1 MSVTPSAS
9 GVVMQKRPAT
19 SHRAG
24 LRSVFAVLWLVALV
38 ASPLAAEQPS
48 IGSLAE
54 RAYIILPHHL
64 NGSYGPREGIWS
76 FNLDTGEYERLTP
89 FDDESSTE
97 FHETSHAY
105 LAAREDTLIWEGWP
119 GWIEFELPTARLL
132 RRYYPLR
139 TPELYGWMLQGPAVP
154 SSVAAPMGLT
164 PGMYGFPICA
174 ESFIG
179 IQPFYNL
186 CQPHQFPGAP
196 APLKNWSGVILQAR
210 SAEPDRPELT
220 FAGYTRAHPD
230 DDVTGWW
237 GVLTLDA
244 ARQGFWRGSGQH
256 LWFYPVTDG
265 QTEPPSV
272 VMDPIPPLFGSEQWD
287 FRLFVYHPSRGVFL
301 AVVNPMGRAQYFR
314 FVQLDRDLHVLRT
327 YVAQDPK
334 PPTPNPELPIPSSIG
349 VLPGTLPSE
358 YVQTVPIV
366 AHTSGVNGTF
376 WTSELW
382 FYNPSVEPMMV
393 RLRRVAAPNDP
404 EKTIDLPAHGS
415 LAVADALAW
424 AGGGPGGDGVTHD
437 AFVITSPYRWGA
449 QLAVASRSSTPS
461 SDPTERAAGGT
472 LGHAVPAVPGRTGY
486 TNHLPD
492 QDPVHI
498 GISGSTGREPAHVV
512 LDLRTPGQYR
522 HNLGVVNDSDQ
533 TITVTLRWGYS
544 RLHWDEVVEGSVQS
558 LTVPPHRAQITNIEQ
573 LFPAE
578 IRAHWPPK
586 IAVSATQPA
595 IIWMSMM
602 DNRTGDGTL
611 VPFTNLDLE
620 GDNDKRAAI
629 PAVAHLPGEN
639 GTFWTTD
646 LYGPFWDNVSDDDA
660 GNSFPDQPRAWF
672 HPAWPASN
680 CGGALAAGG
689 ELSTRLDGTVGMP
702 LEDWIAFRAIPGFP
716 VDPERLQWSWRTVY
730 PDVIHLFPE
739 CAADGNVRGA
749 LEVRNGSWM
758 TAYARNY
765 TTRSDGGTFGGLLPL
780 YPWDG
785 WPVQHFAG
793 IEVGSRYRINLGLY
807 NGNKTHAITHRL
819 SLYAA
824 DGTLVAERELT
835 LQPWENLQDRLE
847 RLLGLEVGSLPE
859 GIYGLTVLPLDDPA
873 HRLQGRSWAYV
884 ALVDNVTGDPTHLW

>member
-1 MSVTPSAS
+1 
-9 GVVMQKRPAT
+9 MQKRPAT

-24 LRSVFAVLWLVALV
+24 LRSVFAVLWFVALV

-54 RAYIILPHHL
+54 RAYIILPHHYV
-64 NGSYGPREGIWS
+64 GIYAPREGIWS

-97 FHETSHAY
+97 SHGTSYAY

-119 GWIEFELPTARLL
+119 GWMEFELPTARLL
-132 RRYYPLR
+132 RRYSPLQA
-139 TPELYGWMLQGPAVP
+139 PELYGWMLEGPAVP

-164 PGMYGFPICA
+164 PGVYGFPICVKN
-174 ESFIG
+174 FIP
-179 IQPFYNL
+179 IEFYPPV
-186 CQPHQFPGAP
+186 CQPYQFPGEPWAETVG
-196 APLKNWSGVILQAR
+196 SDVILLHRGLEA
-210 SAEPDRPELT
+210 DRPGLT
-220 FAGYTRAHPD
+220 AAADLRSSPSEDFTSWWLDRNFFSVDRAR
-230 DDVTGWW
+230 G
-237 GVLTLDA
+237 
-244 ARQGFWRGSGQH
+244 GFWYGPRH
-256 LWFYPVTDG
+256 RFAFFPVADG
-265 QTEPPSV
+265 QIEPPSV
-272 VMDPIPPLFGSEQWD
+272 LMDPIPPLFGSEQWD
-287 FRLFVYHPSRGVFL
+287 FRSLVYHPSKDVFL
-301 AVVNPMGRAQYFR
+301 AVVNPKDRLQYFR

-327 YVAQDPK
+327 YVAQDPN
-334 PPTPNPELPIPSSIG
+334 PPAPNPELPIPSSIG

-366 AHTSGVNGTF
+366 AHTPGVNGTF

-382 FYNPSVEPMMV
+382 FFNPSSEPMTV

-544 RLHWDEVVEGSVQS
+544 RLHYDDVTEGSVQS
-558 LTVPPHRAQITNIEQ
+558 FSVPPHRAQITNIEQ

-646 LYGPFWDNVSDDDA
+646 LYGPFWDNVSDDQAAD
-660 GNSFPDQPRAWF
+660 SFPDQPRAWF

-680 CGGALAAGG
+680 CGGAVAAGG

-749 LEVRNGSWM
+749 LEVRTGSWM

-807 NGNKTHAITHRL
+807 NGNTTHAVTHRL

-859 GIYGLTVLPLDDPA
+859 GIYGLTVLPLDDPG
-873 HRLQGRSWAYV
+873 HGVEGRSWAYV